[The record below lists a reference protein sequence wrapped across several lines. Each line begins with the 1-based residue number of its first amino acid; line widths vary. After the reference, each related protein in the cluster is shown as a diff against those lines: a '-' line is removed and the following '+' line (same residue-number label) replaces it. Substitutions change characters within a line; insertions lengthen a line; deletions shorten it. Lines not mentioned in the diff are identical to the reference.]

1 MSYRSAR
8 KSPPKRVADR
18 QYMKAPPPTP
28 PEFDPQAREPADNT
42 IGEQPEQP
50 NLMRL
55 LTIAC
60 DLFLGLPPQSRP
72 SPKWDS
78 LPVLPARVRRIVYMF
93 RWGPPNEVACA
104 ICLTAGWGFDGALM
118 RGRQEWSFPSFHA
131 NKTLDKRLSIQVI
144 TSRNRAPQSRSAA
157 IGIGDGDGDEVGDCD
172 DDETAGDSDDEAS
185 FVGTED
191 GFEES

>member
-8 KSPPKRVADR
+8 KSPPKHMADR

-28 PEFDPQAREPADNT
+28 PEFDPQAREPADNK

-55 LTIAC
+55 FTITC
-60 DLFLGLPPQSRP
+60 ELFLGLPPQSRP

-104 ICLTAGWGFDGALM
+104 ICLTAGWGFDRALM
-118 RGRQEWSFPSFHA
+118 RGRQEWSFPRFHA
-131 NKTLDKRLSIQVI
+131 NKNHPINPRLSLHVI
-144 TSRNRAPQSRSAA
+144 TSINRAPQSRSAA
-157 IGIGDGDGDEVGDCD
+157 TGIIRRWR
-172 DDETAGDSDDEAS
+172 
-185 FVGTED
+185 
-191 GFEES
+191 

>member
-1 MSYRSAR
+1 MAYRSAR
-8 KSPPKRVADR
+8 KSPPKHMADR

-60 DLFLGLPPQSRP
+60 DLFLGLLPQSRP

-78 LPVLPARVRRIVYMF
+78 LPVLPARVRRIV
-93 RWGPPNEVACA
+93 
-104 ICLTAGWGFDGALM
+104 
-118 RGRQEWSFPSFHA
+118 
-131 NKTLDKRLSIQVI
+131 
-144 TSRNRAPQSRSAA
+144 
-157 IGIGDGDGDEVGDCD
+157 
-172 DDETAGDSDDEAS
+172 
-185 FVGTED
+185 
-191 GFEES
+191 